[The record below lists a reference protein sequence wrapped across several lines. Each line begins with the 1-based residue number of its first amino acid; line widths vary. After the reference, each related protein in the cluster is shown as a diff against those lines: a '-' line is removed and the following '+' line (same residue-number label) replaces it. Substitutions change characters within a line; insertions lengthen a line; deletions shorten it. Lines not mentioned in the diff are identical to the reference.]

1 MTLRQLW
8 WMAAGR
14 LENGRAM
21 MLSHSWTI
29 GKLFDNGKTNEVDLE
44 RFIQFG
50 TAASNVSEPRSAA
63 VDEKVAEI
71 LRTGKVTF

>member
-29 GKLFDNGKTNEVDLE
+29 GKLFDDAKTHPWEFE
-44 RFIQFG
+44 RFLQFG
-50 TAASNVSEPRSAA
+50 TAASGESEPRSAA
-63 VDEKVAEI
+63 VDDKVAEI
-71 LRTGKVTF
+71 LRSGKVTF

>member
-1 MTLRQLW
+1 
-8 WMAAGR
+8 
-14 LENGRAM
+14 M

-29 GKLFDNGKTNEVDLE
+29 GKLFDNDKTHEADLE

-50 TAASNVSEPRSAA
+50 TAASNVAEPRSAA